1 MTEHVIIVDEKDN
14 QIGIGEKLETH
25 RLAKL
30 HRAFSIFIFNSKGHM
45 MLQKRAITKY
55 HGGGLWTN
63 ACCGHPRP
71 NEDLMAAM
79 KRRLR
84 EEMGF
89 ECKLE
94 KMFDYIYKVPLD
106 KGMNEHEFLHV
117 YKGVYDG
124 VPKLTP
130 EEADGWKWSSLQDL
144 REDVKSDPEIYTPWF
159 KLSIERINL
168 G

>member
-1 MTEHVIIVDEKDN
+1 MIEHVILVDEKDK

-30 HRAFSIFIFNSKGHM
+30 HRAFSILIYNTKGEM
-45 MLQKRAITKY
+45 MLQLRAKTKY

-71 NEDLMAAM
+71 GETVEQAAS
-79 KRRLR
+79 RRLK

-106 KGMNEHEFLHV
+106 KGMHEHEFLHV
-117 YKGVYDG
+117 YKGIYDG
-124 VPKLTP
+124 VPKLNP
-130 EEADGWKWSSLQDL
+130 EEADGWKWISMRDL
-144 REDVKSDPEIYTPWF
+144 KEDTKKNPENYTPWF
-159 KLSIERINL
+159 KLSLERL
-168 G
+168 

>member
-1 MTEHVIIVDEKDN
+1 MIEHVILVDEKDN

-30 HRAFSIFIFNSKGHM
+30 HRAFSILIYNTKGDM
-45 MLQKRAITKY
+45 MLQLRAKTKY

-71 NEDLMAAM
+71 GEDLMAAM

-89 ECKLE
+89 ECSLT
-94 KMFDYIYKVPLD
+94 KMLDYIYKVPLD
-106 KGMNEHEFLHV
+106 KGMHEHEFLHV
-117 YKGVYDG
+117 YKGIYDG
-124 VPKLTP
+124 VPKLNP
-130 EEADGWKWSSLQDL
+130 EEANNWKLISMKEL
-144 REDVKSDPEIYTPWF
+144 REDIKKNAQNYTPWF
-159 KLSIERINL
+159 KLSMEKL
-168 G
+168 

>member
-1 MTEHVIIVDEKDN
+1 MTENVILVDENDS

-30 HRAFSIFIFNSKGHM
+30 HRAFSVLIYNTKGEM
-45 MLQKRAITKY
+45 MLQLRAKTKY

-79 KRRLR
+79 KRRLG

-89 ECKLE
+89 ECELK
-94 KMFDYIYKVPLD
+94 KVFDYVYMVPLD

-117 YKGVYDG
+117 YKGIYDG
-124 VPKLTP
+124 IPNLNRD
-130 EEADGWKWSSLQDL
+130 EAEGWKWISMKEL
-144 REDVKSDPEIYTPWF
+144 RKDIKNNPQNYTPWF
-159 KLSIERINL
+159 RLSMEKLV
-168 G
+168 